1 MPEFLRLIPPKEALG
16 VFLRTMPEGSMVREQ
31 IATADACGRILA
43 VDIRSPHA
51 LPEFRR
57 STVDGYAVRSGD
69 TLGASEAQPG
79 YLELIGE
86 VATGT
91 SPGLML
97 QPGTCAIIHTG
108 GMLPENANAVIML
121 EYTQQIRTGIDE
133 KIELEFVKAV
143 TDGENT
149 LQVGEDVHAGQ
160 MIMTEG
166 MRIGPAEIG
175 GCMALGINQLTVS
188 CKPRVGI
195 LSTGDEIVPPDRTP
209 QPGQVR
215 DVNSYT
221 LAAIV
226 SEAGGVPGLYGIIP
240 DYIESLQEAS
250 VRALRECDALIV
262 TAGSSA
268 SARDMTAG
276 AISSLGEPG
285 ILVHG
290 VNIRP
295 GKPTI
300 LAVCQGKPVIGLPGN
315 PVSAF
320 VIAKLFAI
328 PMIRKLLG
336 EQAEKPAPAIKAQLT
351 VNFPS
356 SAGREDWFAVRLH
369 PLSDKYIL
377 ENIRYEAEP
386 VFSKSNLIFSLVGSD
401 GLVQVP
407 ADTTGL
413 RAGEIVDVILL

>member
-1 MPEFLRLIPPKEALG
+1 MTEFLRLIPPIDALS
-16 VFLRTMPEGSMVREQ
+16 VFLRTMPEGRIVTEK

-69 TLGASEAQPG
+69 TQGVSETQPG
-79 YLELIGE
+79 YLKLIGE

-91 SPGLML
+91 STGIRLR
-97 QPGTCAIIHTG
+97 PGTCASIHTG
-108 GMLPENANAVIML
+108 GMLPDNADAVIML
-121 EYTQQIRTGIDE
+121 EYTQQIRTEVVE
-133 KIELEFVKAV
+133 KIELELVKAV
-143 TDGENT
+143 AEGENT

-160 MIMTEG
+160 MIMTAG

-175 GCMALGINQLTVS
+175 GCMALGITQLTIS

-221 LAAIV
+221 LSAIV
-226 SEAGGVPGLYGIIP
+226 SEAGGIPSLYGIIP
-240 DYIESLQEAS
+240 DSIESLQEAS
-250 VRALRECDALIV
+250 ARAVSECDALIV

-268 SARDMTAG
+268 SARDMTADT
-276 AISSLGEPG
+276 ISSLGEPG

-300 LAVCQGKPVIGLPGN
+300 LAVSQGKPVIGLPGN

-320 VIAKLFAI
+320 VIARLFAI

-336 EQAEKPAPAIKAQLT
+336 QESGKPTPAIAARLK

-369 PLSDKYIL
+369 PLSSTVLSK
-377 ENIRYEAEP
+377 NIHYEAEP

-407 ADTTGL
+407 ADVTGL
-413 RAGEIVDVILL
+413 RAGEVVDVIPL

>member
-16 VFLRTMPEGSMVREQ
+16 VFLRTMPEGSMVCEQ

-43 VDIRSPHA
+43 IDIRSPHA

-69 TLGASEAQPG
+69 TQGVSETQPG

-91 SPGLML
+91 STGLRL
-97 QPGTCAIIHTG
+97 RPGTCAIIHTG

-121 EYTQQIRTGIDE
+121 EYTQQVRTGIDE
-133 KIELEFVKAV
+133 KIELELVKPV

-160 MIMTEG
+160 MIMIAG

-175 GCMALGINQLTVS
+175 GCMALGITQLTVS
-188 CKPRVGI
+188 HKPRVGI

-226 SEAGGVPGLYGIIP
+226 SEAGGVPSLYGIIP
-240 DYIESLQEAS
+240 DNIESLQEAS
-250 VRALRECDALIV
+250 ARAVRECDALIV

-290 VNIRP
+290 VSIRP

-320 VIAKLFAI
+320 VIARLFAI

-336 EQAEKPAPAIKAQLT
+336 EQAGKPASAIRALLT

-369 PLSDKYIL
+369 PLSDKDIL
-377 ENIRYEAEP
+377 NNIRYEAEP

-413 RAGEIVDVILL
+413 RAGEIVDVIPL